1 MSSKALVL
9 SSGGLDSTTC
19 LAMAI
24 DKYGKD
30 NVSTVSIY
38 YGQKH
43 RIELDRAEQISNY
56 YQVKHYELNL
66 SEIFKYNSTCSLLA
80 SNSNLEVEKSSYEE
94 QLNNSDGKAIETFVP
109 FRNGLFLSSIA
120 SLALSVYPGEEVD
133 IYLGIHSDDSGFAY
147 PDCSSEFNNAMK
159 EAIYLGS
166 GKMIHVVSPLVN
178 LKKKDVVEIGLKLKA
193 PYHLTLSCYDPIGEK
208 SCGKCATCLDRLKAF
223 ELNRVKDPIEYV

>member
-1 MSSKALVL
+1 MKTLVL

-19 LAMAI
+19 LALAI
-24 DKYGKD
+24 DKYGKE

-43 RIELDRAEQISNY
+43 KIELEKAEQISNY

-66 SEIFKYNSTCSLLA
+66 SEIFKFNKTCSLL
-80 SNSNLEVEKSSYEE
+80 SNNEELEVEKSSYEN
-94 QLNNSDGKAIETFVP
+94 QLNNSKGSAIATFVP

-120 SLALSVYPGEEVD
+120 SLALSIYPDEEVE
-133 IYLGIHSDDSGFAY
+133 IYLGIHSDDSGSAY
-147 PDCSSEFNNAMK
+147 PDCSPEFNNYMK

-166 GKMIHVVSPLVN
+166 GKMVHVVSPLVG
-178 LKKKDVVEIGLKLKA
+178 LKKKDVVKIGSDLKA
-193 PYHLTLSCYDPIGEK
+193 PYHLTLSCYDPVGEK

-223 ELNRVKDPIEYV
+223 ELNNLVDPIKYQ